1 MGPERGVMKEK
12 HIELKEKLRRE
23 NDEYLLMEE
32 KHDKLERE
40 IRSLNRKHVLT
51 PEDEV
56 IRKNLQ
62 KEKLLAK
69 DMMIKIIRE
78 EENKQK
84 TSKKK

>member
-1 MGPERGVMKEK
+1 MKAKQIALE
-12 HIELKEKLRRE
+12 EKLRRE
-23 NDEYLLMEE
+23 NDEYLLLEE

-51 PEDEV
+51 PDEEV

-69 DMMIKIIRE
+69 DMIMKIYRE

-84 TSKKK
+84 KGKKK

>member
-1 MGPERGVMKEK
+1 MKEK
-12 HIELKEKLRRE
+12 HMALEERLRRE
-23 NDEYLLMEE
+23 NDEYLLWEE

-51 PEDEV
+51 PEEEI

-69 DMMIKIIRE
+69 DMMIKIFRE
-78 EENKQK
+78 EESKQK
-84 TSKKK
+84 SGKMK

>member
-1 MGPERGVMKEK
+1 MKEK
-12 HIELKEKLRRE
+12 HIALEEKLRRE
-23 NDEYLLMEE
+23 NDEYLLWEE

-51 PEDEV
+51 PEEEI

-69 DMMIKIIRE
+69 DMMLKIYRKE
-78 EENKQK
+78 EIKQK
-84 TSKKK
+84 SVK

>member
-1 MGPERGVMKEK
+1 MKEK
-12 HIELKEKLRRE
+12 HVELKEKLRRE
-23 NDEYLLMEE
+23 NDEYLLLEE

-51 PEDEV
+51 PEEEV

-69 DMMIKIIRE
+69 DMLIKILRKE
-78 EENKQK
+78 E
-84 TSKKK
+84 SKDKKGKER

>member
-1 MGPERGVMKEK
+1 MKEK
-12 HIELKEKLRRE
+12 HIALKEKLRRE

>member
-1 MGPERGVMKEK
+1 MKEK
-12 HIELKEKLRRE
+12 HIALEEKLRRE
-23 NDEYLLMEE
+23 NDEYLLLEK

-51 PEDEV
+51 PEEEI

-69 DMMIKIIRE
+69 DMMIKIYHE
-78 EENKQK
+78 EENRL
-84 TSKKK
+84 KKGKGK

>member
-1 MGPERGVMKEK
+1 MKEK
-12 HIELKEKLRRE
+12 RVALKEKLRRE

-32 KHDKLERE
+32 KHDRLERE

-56 IRKNLQ
+56 LRKNLQ

-69 DMMIKIIRE
+69 DIMLKIFRE
-78 EENKQK
+78 EESKQK
-84 TSKKK
+84 AGKKSV